1 MFNVVL
7 MFTTHMS
14 VTNIVNCTSLSYDS
28 TTNTYTIVGALASS
42 PTITQTFTFANSG
55 IIIRIMQNG

>member
-7 MFTTHMS
+7 LFPTHMS
-14 VTNIVNCTSLSYDS
+14 VTNIVNCTSITYNASN
-28 TTNTYTIVGALASS
+28 NTYSIVGALASS
-42 PTITQTFTFANSG
+42 PTTQQTFTFANDG

>member
-7 MFTTHMS
+7 MFKSHMS
-14 VTNIVNCTSLSYDS
+14 ITNIVNCTSISYDA
-28 TTNTYTIVGALASS
+28 TNNAYTIVGALASS
-42 PTITQTFTFANSG
+42 PTITQTFTFGNDG

>member
-42 PTITQTFTFANSG
+42 PTTTQTFTFANSG
-55 IIIRIMQNG
+55 IIIRIMRNG

>member
-7 MFTTHMS
+7 IYRDHMS
-14 VTNIVNCTSLSYDS
+14 MTNIVNCSSLTYNSAN
-28 TTNTYTIVGALASS
+28 NTYTIVGALASS
-42 PTITQTFTFANSG
+42 PTTQQTFTFANDG